1 MISLEAPAKIQDLQ
15 GVINVTHQETNS
27 NAALPLRSPA
37 PLALKA
43 GAFLGLCAL
52 VAVSAI
58 VVKAAVGNGKVA
70 LSSLAGVTTTPAAD
84 APAVSTIVE
93 TNSETV
99 ATLAEVRDPLVE
111 VVAPAPAPA
120 PDVVAPIDNNKYA
133 PSTDIRFF
141 NGRAIRPART
151 IRMTVTAYSPD
162 EKSCGPD
169 ARGITSSNH
178 HVKTN
183 AMKLVAADSRV
194 LPLGSMIS
202 VPGYDAGNIVP
213 VLDRGGAIKGNKLD
227 VLFPTDAAARKWGVR
242 KLDVV
247 VWEYA
252 DNMPADDYRAIRD
265 SRN

>member
-1 MISLEAPAKIQDLQ
+1 M
-15 GVINVTHQETNS
+15 INVTHQDSKS
-27 NAALPLRSPA
+27 NAALPLSTPA
-37 PLALKA
+37 PIVLKA
-43 GAFLGLCAL
+43 GLFVGLCAL

-58 VVKAAVGNGKVA
+58 VVKAAVGNGNLT
-70 LSSLAGVTTTPAAD
+70 LSSLAGVTTTKVASTSPAID
-84 APAVSTIVE
+84 AIVE
-93 TNSETV
+93 SSIETA

-111 VVAPAPAPA
+111 VVAPAPAPVE
-120 PDVVAPIDNNKYA
+120 VVAAPVDTTKYA
-133 PSTDIRFF
+133 ASTDIRYF

-169 ARGITSSNH
+169 ARGITSSLH

-194 LPLGSMIS
+194 LPLGSMIT
-202 VPGYDAGNIVP
+202 VPGYDSGNIVP

-227 VLFPTDAAARKWGVR
+227 VLFPTDAAARKWGV
-242 KLDVV
+242 KTLNVV

-252 DNMPADDYRAIRD
+252 DNMPADDFRAIRD

>member
-1 MISLEAPAKIQDLQ
+1 
-15 GVINVTHQETNS
+15 VINVTHQDSKS
-27 NAALPLRSPA
+27 NAALPLSNPA
-37 PLALKA
+37 PIVLKA
-43 GAFLGLCAL
+43 GLFVGLCAL

-58 VVKAAVGNGKVA
+58 VVKAAVGNGNIT
-70 LSSLAGVTTTPAAD
+70 LSSLAGVTTTKVANTSPAID
-84 APAVSTIVE
+84 AIVE
-93 TNSETV
+93 SSVETA

-111 VVAPAPAPA
+111 VVAPAPAPVE
-120 PDVVAPIDNNKYA
+120 VVAAPVDTTKYA
-133 PSTDIRFF
+133 ASTDIRYF

-169 ARGITSSNH
+169 ARGITSSLH

-183 AMKLVAADSRV
+183 AMKLAAADSRV
-194 LPLGSMIS
+194 LPLGSMIT
-202 VPGYDAGNIVP
+202 VPGYDSGNIVP

-227 VLFPTDAAARKWGVR
+227 VLFPTDAAARKWGV
-242 KLDVV
+242 KTLNVV

-252 DNMPADDYRAIRD
+252 DNLPADDFRAIRD